1 MWTRALASDTRS
13 AIPDDVFTDTRVTTY
28 WDANHTLGTW
38 LAQHGLSSLPIL
50 YDAYLVF
57 DKNAVWSDHPDP
69 IAFTTPILADTNKLA
84 KAIAAVADAPR

>member
-50 YDAYLVF
+50 YDA
-57 DKNAVWSDHPDP
+57 
-69 IAFTTPILADTNKLA
+69 
-84 KAIAAVADAPR
+84 